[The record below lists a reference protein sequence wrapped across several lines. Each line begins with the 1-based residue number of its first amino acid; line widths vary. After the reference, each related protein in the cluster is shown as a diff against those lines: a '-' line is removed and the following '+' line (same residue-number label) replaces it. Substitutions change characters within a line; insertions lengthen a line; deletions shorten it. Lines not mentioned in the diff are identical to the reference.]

1 MAACTAACTA
11 SATPGGI
18 CGMAGGDASGGPPG
32 IAVGCDGGCELTV
45 GSHGGLFFGLPFGL
59 SFALPFF
66 GLGSDVGVG
75 GCGGMT
81 GWWDSSDGG
90 GTNTVGAETGG
101 LSTISQITLS
111 GSSPCPGRRR

>member
-1 MAACTAACTA
+1 
-11 SATPGGI
+11 
-18 CGMAGGDASGGPPG
+18 MAGGDASGGPPG
-32 IAVGCDGGCELTV
+32 IAVGCDGGCEVTV
-45 GSHGGLFFGLPFGL
+45 GSHGGLSFGLP
-59 SFALPFF
+59 FALPFF